1 MLPSFQKMQTYANYI
16 PLSSFI
22 LFLKRLCSTRSEFFK
37 KNLPQQQPQPAVSFN
52 CRQVIHRF
60 FCKKTKPGLVQ
71 GMHESQG
78 KNDHQHHHDQGID
91 LPRWWGR
98 LSLVG
103 VYRAQGNPMRQTH
116 SIAAK
121 NPGNVSYVSCK
132 LYVLVS
138 LEGANFKESIII
150 YYPYLAIPKP

>member
-1 MLPSFQKMQTYANYI
+1 MQTIYLYH
-16 PLSSFI
+16 PLSFSWKGCVQPVPNSLKKTCPNNNHNLLYRLTAGKSFI
-22 LFLKRLCSTRSEFFK
+22 VFS
-37 KNLPQQQPQPAVSFN
+37 V
-52 CRQVIHRF
+52 
-60 FCKKTKPGLVQ
+60 KKTKPGLVQ